1 MLALL
6 FTNCNSGT
14 KTKKHSTVDSSKIT
28 VATNDSS
35 GTIMKP
41 PTLPD
46 SVIITMRK
54 NYFRISSITDWTNVV
69 NIELDESTE
78 GGEAAYYYKH
88 DTLEKIEVKLYGE
101 ISQTLEEYYFMNNL
115 LSYVYERELIYNRPI
130 YYDSAKMK
138 EEQDSV
144 TFDITKSDTIETK
157 SFFRNGKLGYQ
168 VCNMNEEK
176 GYFTD
181 FSEKRIINRQKE
193 LLAKIPQN

>member
-1 MLALL
+1 
-6 FTNCNSGT
+6 
-14 KTKKHSTVDSSKIT
+14 
-28 VATNDSS
+28 
-35 GTIMKP
+35 MKP